1 MTETE
6 KLQYEALMEEV
17 RHHEYLYYV
26 LDEPTLS
33 DAAYDALY
41 QSLQAFEKAH
51 PNDIAADTPTCGG
64 RCGSRL

>member
-33 DAAYDALY
+33 EEAYDA
-41 QSLQAFEKAH
+41 
-51 PNDIAADTPTCGG
+51 
-64 RCGSRL
+64 